1 MQLKLTSFP
10 KAFASLPNNSFISV
24 PTRSGAGFSMTGNRI
39 SNGRGNGCIGRANN
53 GLISQNIIL
62 DMAYNGVEIGPSI
75 ANREGSFSTNVAVRL
90 KSLLL
95 ACSLLPPLACW

>member
-53 GLISQNIIL
+53 GLISENIIL
-62 DMAYNGVEIGPSI
+62 DMTMEWRLVLQSTIGKAHSQ
-75 ANREGSFSTNVAVRL
+75 AMSRCASRA
-90 KSLLL
+90 
-95 ACSLLPPLACW
+95 